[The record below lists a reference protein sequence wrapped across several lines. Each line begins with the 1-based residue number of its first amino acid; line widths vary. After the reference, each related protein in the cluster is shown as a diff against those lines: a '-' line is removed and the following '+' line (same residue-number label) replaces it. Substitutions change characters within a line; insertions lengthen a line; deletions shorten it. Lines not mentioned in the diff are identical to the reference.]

1 MKLYLFN
8 SKKDWDTTVALGVVA
23 ESKAQAME
31 YYKRANDGIAD
42 FAAIVITE
50 YKIADGLIIKP
61 FGYDTCSI
69 SAGMIDDTE

>member
-23 ESKAQAME
+23 ESKEKAME
-31 YYKRANDGIAD
+31 YYERHREWATD
-42 FAAIVITE
+42 FTAIVITE